1 MSYSNRFNY
10 LESNIE
16 IVVKLRMSI
25 YFLLLVGAYFLGPI
39 LFLNSTSKLTLVYMK
54 PPRFATS
61 YGEVN
66 KEYHEAYS
74 RQIISQIRTE
84 CESDDENEPSD
95 HAKWF

>member
-1 MSYSNRFNY
+1 
-10 LESNIE
+10 
-16 IVVKLRMSI
+16 
-25 YFLLLVGAYFLGPI
+25 
-39 LFLNSTSKLTLVYMK
+39 MK
-54 PPRFATS
+54 PPRFAAS

-84 CESDDENEPSD
+84 CESDEENEPSD